1 MYINDMFQARLWVQI
16 MQELRQGV
24 RLRKVEHVQLS
35 PLEYELT
42 PFEILLEDIR
52 LGRFKLNRVMVRF
65 LNLWIDPLITLI
77 IWATQD
83 FGTYRIRKQ
92 LRRRMSESSL
102 LTYTNYES
110 RERLRP
116 SFRPLAPL
124 AGDKNSTGPF
134 VITGTSEI

>member
-1 MYINDMFQARLWVQI
+1 MYINGMFQARLWVQI

-65 LNLWIDPLITLI
+65 LNLWIDPFITLI

-92 LRRRMSESSL
+92 LRCSL
-102 LTYTNYES
+102 VRVFASHIHKL
-110 RERLRP
+110 
-116 SFRPLAPL
+116 
-124 AGDKNSTGPF
+124 
-134 VITGTSEI
+134 

>member
-1 MYINDMFQARLWVQI
+1 MKVYTRNGFTSISLIKAYQFVTLQICMYINGMFQARLWVQI

-65 LNLWIDPLITLI
+65 LNLWIDPFITLI
-77 IWATQD
+77 IWVTQD
-83 FGTYRIRKQ
+83 FGTYSIRKQ
-92 LRRRMSESSL
+92 LRRSL
-102 LTYTNYES
+102 VRVFAFHIHKL
-110 RERLRP
+110 
-116 SFRPLAPL
+116 
-124 AGDKNSTGPF
+124 
-134 VITGTSEI
+134 